1 MELTLSARSRC
12 RHVSSQAATVLGLL
26 HLACSL
32 VCIRYPRQE
41 ELAALDL

>member
-1 MELTLSARSRC
+1 MELTLSARSRH

-26 HLACSL
+26 HLAC
-32 VCIRYPRQE
+32 VRYLRYLRRT